1 MVYGFLYVLLPLHI
15 LTKPN
20 LFLSLE
26 NNKSTKKYTLCSGDL
41 FFFFSFFSSFFLLFF
56 GAHSVQVY
64 AGYFKKNLKLIFNN
78 RWTTLHAYFCFRL
91 ANCNPRSQKEL
102 RAVCSSSHVNYP
114 DPTLHNVFRLF
125 ERPANQNI
133 DKFKPITAAHRL
145 TNQPLGIDQSATGWL
160 PAAGQGVR
168 DTGE

>member
-26 NNKSTKKYTLCSGDL
+26 DNKSTKKYTLNVMQWRPFL
-41 FFFFSFFSSFFLLFF
+41 LLFFLLFF

-91 ANCNPRSQKEL
+91 ANCNPRSQSQKEL
-102 RAVCSSSHVNYP
+102 WAVCSSSHVNYP